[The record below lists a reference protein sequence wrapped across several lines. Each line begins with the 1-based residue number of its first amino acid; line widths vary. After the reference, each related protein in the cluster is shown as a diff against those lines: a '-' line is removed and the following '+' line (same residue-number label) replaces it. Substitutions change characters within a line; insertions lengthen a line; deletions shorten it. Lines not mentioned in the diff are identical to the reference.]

1 MVSRSVA
8 CLLLVAVIGCAG
20 KPRVRKPG
28 EEWLASVKLEG
39 NASVDRDD
47 LVPGLALKRTLD
59 AGRALDPYQLTVDR
73 DRLRAA
79 YLKRGFFEV
88 TVTPRV
94 DLKDGAQHVVFVIVE
109 GRRARFQVVIQGLP
123 PEVPLAEARK
133 LIPIKDGAP
142 FDYDAYDAAKL
153 PMVAMVEN
161 AGYPHVQMD
170 AAVLADKVRGVATA
184 RFAIDHG
191 VRAAFGP
198 ISIAGTDGELAD
210 AITNRLT
217 FATGDVYS
225 AESLADSQSAIYEL
239 GRFSTVRIE
248 PDRKAGDTVPVRIS
262 VALANRH
269 ELKLGG
275 GFGYDPI
282 NVEVRGRAGG
292 SYINA
297 NHPLWTFSAD
307 LRPAIT
313 VEHDLSN
320 PQEKVRALVGAHRL
334 DMFRPRI
341 RGELEVSADYLTF
354 EAYTSKG
361 PRFRA
366 GVSAPLGAPWLQ
378 LRTGWLIEYIFFTQ
392 IEVLQPARGQLG
404 LDENQRRGAYELSL
418 AADKRDNSLEPHK
431 GVYAQLRASYG
442 TPYAGGKLDYV
453 QITPELRGYV
463 PLPRDVVLAA
473 RVRVGAILGQVPV
486 TERYFAGGANSHRGF
501 AERNLAPSAAGIDG
515 QVLIGGAG
523 SIETGVELRIPLGDI
538 GVPFGTELFLDG
550 GDVVRTPKVLD
561 PMNLH
566 WAVGVGLWVKF
577 FGLKLRGD
585 VGYRLNRTGT
595 GEPEAG
601 ENFAYHLGV
610 GDTY

>member
-1 MVSRSVA
+1 MFSRLVICA
-8 CLLLVAVIGCAG
+8 LLAALLGCG
-20 KPRVRKPG
+20 TKPRVHKPG

-39 NASVDRDD
+39 NASIDSDD
-47 LVPGLALKRTLD
+47 LVPGLALRRTLA

-79 YLKRGFFEV
+79 YLKRGFFEA

-94 DLKDGAQHVVFVIVE
+94 ELKSGAQHVVFVIVE
-109 GRRARFQVVIQGLP
+109 GKRARLQVVIQGLP
-123 PEVPLAEARK
+123 PEVPVAKARK
-133 LIPIKDGAP
+133 LIPIKDGAA
-142 FDYDAYDAAKL
+142 FDYDVYDAAKL
-153 PMVAMVEN
+153 PLVSMVEN
-161 AGYPHVQMD
+161 AGYPHVRMD
-170 AAVLADKVRGVATA
+170 AAVLADKARGVATA
-184 RFAIDHG
+184 RFAIEPG

-198 ISIAGTDGELAD
+198 ISIAGTEGQLAD
-210 AITNRLT
+210 AIANRLT
-217 FATGDVYS
+217 FRSGDVYS
-225 AESLADSQSAIYEL
+225 AEALAESQSSIYEL

-248 PDRKAGDTVPVRIS
+248 PDRNAGDTVPVKVS
-262 VALANRH
+262 VSLANRH

-275 GFGYDPI
+275 GLGYDPI
-282 NVEVRGRAGG
+282 NLEVRGRAGG
-292 SYINA
+292 SYVSA
-297 NHPLWTFSAD
+297 NYPLWTFSAD

-320 PQEKVRALVGAHRL
+320 PQEKIRALVSAHRL

-341 RGELEVSADYLTF
+341 RGELEVSADYLTI

-392 IEVLQPARGQLG
+392 IEVLQPTRGQLG

-418 AADKRDNSLEPHK
+418 SADKRDNSLEPHR
-431 GVYAQLRASYG
+431 GIYGQLRATYG
-442 TPYAGGKLDYV
+442 TRYAGGALDYI
-453 QITPELRGYV
+453 QLTPELRGYV
-463 PLPRDVVLAA
+463 PLPRNIVLAA
-473 RVRVGAILGQVPV
+473 RARVGAIIGKVPV

-501 AERNLAPSAAGIDG
+501 PERRLAPTAPGIDG
-515 QVLIGGAG
+515 QVVIGGAG
-523 SIETGVELRIPLGDI
+523 SVETGLELRIPLGNI
-538 GVPFGTELFLDG
+538 GAPFGTELFLDG

-561 PMNLH
+561 PTNLH

-585 VGYRLNRTGT
+585 VGFRLNRTGT
-595 GEPEAG
+595 GEPGAG

-610 GDTY
+610 GDAY

>member
-1 MVSRSVA
+1 MVSRFVTFA
-8 CLLLVAVIGCAG
+8 LLAALIGCG
-20 KPRVRKPG
+20 TKPRVHKPG
-28 EEWLASVKLEG
+28 DEWLASIELEG
-39 NASVDRDD
+39 NASIGRGE
-47 LVPGLALKRTLD
+47 LVPGLALKRNLD

-94 DLKDGAQHVVFVIVE
+94 DLKGGEQHVVFVIVE
-109 GRRARFQVVIQGLP
+109 GKRARIQVVIRGLP

-133 LIPIKDGAP
+133 LIAIKDGEP

-153 PMVAMVEN
+153 PLVALVEN

-184 RFAIDHG
+184 RFAIDPG

-198 ISIAGTDGELAD
+198 ITISGTDGQLAD
-210 AITNRLT
+210 AITDRLT
-217 FATGDVYS
+217 FRTGDVYS
-225 AESLADSQSAIYEL
+225 AESLAESQSAIYEL

-248 PDRKAGDTVPVRIS
+248 PDRKAGDTVPVKIS

-269 ELKLGG
+269 SLELGG

-282 NVEVRGRAGG
+282 NVEARVRAGG
-292 SYINA
+292 TYVNA
-297 NHPLWTFSAD
+297 NHPLWTFAAD

-313 VEHDLSN
+313 VEHDLEN
-320 PQEKVRALVGAHRL
+320 PQSKVRALVSAHRL

-341 RGELEVSADYLTF
+341 RGELEVSADYLTV

-378 LRTGWLIEYIFFTQ
+378 LRTGWLIEYLWFTN
-392 IEVLQPARGQLG
+392 IEVLQPTRGQLG
-404 LDENQRRGAYELSL
+404 LDENQQRGAYELSL
-418 AADKRDNSLEPHK
+418 AADKRDNSLEPHR
-431 GVYAQLRASYG
+431 GVYAQLRATYG

-453 QITPELRGYV
+453 QLTPELRAYV
-463 PLPRDVVLAA
+463 PLPRNIVLAA
-473 RVRVGAILGQVPV
+473 RARVGAILGDVPV
-486 TERYFAGGANSHRGF
+486 TERYYAGGANSHRGF
-501 AERNLAPSAAGIDG
+501 AERHLAPSAAGTDG

-538 GVPFGTELFLDG
+538 GVPYGTELFLDG

-561 PMNLH
+561 PTNLH
-566 WAVGVGLWVKF
+566 WAVGVGLWVKL

-585 VGYRLNRTGT
+585 VGFRLNRTGM
-595 GEPEAG
+595 GEPSAG